1 MKITFI
7 STINDPSIPEP
18 VPAVKKIPE
27 WYKAIPRY
35 TTGEKKPSANNSTS
49 GTIKTCMPVL
59 DAITAGYL
67 LLSSADIFISKQ
79 PEGTYYQWANHAAVT
94 FHSPNQITGYPKSD
108 AKLKGERAPKFM
120 NPWII
125 QTPKNYSCLF
135 ISPLHHD
142 LPFTTLAGVVDTD
155 TYFNPVN
162 FPFIPDPDFEGLIPR
177 GTPIAQVIPF
187 KRESWNMSIELQVE
201 SENNQKKFLNVV
213 GKLRGSFF
221 DNYKKHFWVKKE
233 YK

>member
-7 STINDPSIPEP
+7 STSNDPSIPEP
-18 VPAVKKIPE
+18 IPAVKKLPE
-27 WYKAIPRY
+27 WYKTIPRY
-35 TTGEKKPSANNSTS
+35 TAGEKKPNANNSAA

-59 DAITAGYL
+59 DAMTAGYL
-67 LLSSADIFISKQ
+67 ILSSADLYISKSNG
-79 PEGTYYQWANHAAVT
+79 ETMYQWANHGLIT

-108 AKLKGERAPKFM
+108 AKLKGEQAPKFS

-135 ISPLHHD
+135 ISPLHHE

-155 TYFNPVN
+155 TYFNAVN
-162 FPFIPDPDFEGLIPR
+162 FPFMPDPDFEGLIPR

-187 KRESWNMSIELQVE
+187 ERESWEMSIDPKEE
-201 SENNQKKFLNVV
+201 SGNNQKKFLSVV
-213 GKLRGSFF
+213 GKLHGSFF
-221 DNYKKHFWVKKE
+221 DNYKKHFWAKKE
-233 YK
+233 YR